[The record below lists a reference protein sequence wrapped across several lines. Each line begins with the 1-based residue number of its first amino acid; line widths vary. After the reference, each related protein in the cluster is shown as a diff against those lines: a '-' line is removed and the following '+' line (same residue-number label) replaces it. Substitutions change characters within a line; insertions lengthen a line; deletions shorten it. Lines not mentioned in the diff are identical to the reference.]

1 MLFKNLIP
9 PPPPT
14 PTAYLDLK
22 KKVDEY
28 VYRPPPPPLPS
39 YTVVVLLCDHERQ
52 VVDLLAR
59 RERNR
64 AWLPNP
70 NAESRIDFLER
81 RVEEH
86 LAAARLLV
94 YNLVFNRL
102 RRIIACVVIQKT
114 CLKLL
119 YKPRPGDV
127 PRISRALMDEGLVG
141 TGEFLSV
148 GSGDSD
154 GE

>member
-1 MLFKNLIP
+1 MIFKNLIA

-28 VYRPPPPPLPS
+28 VYRPPLPPLPAH
-39 YTVVVLLCDHERQ
+39 VVVAILCDHERK
-52 VVDLLAR
+52 VGDLLAR

-94 YNLVFNRL
+94 YNLVFYRL
-102 RRIIACVVIQKT
+102 RRIIACVVVQKT

-119 YKPRPGDV
+119 YKPRPGGV
-127 PRISRALMDEGLVG
+127 PRISRALLDEGLVG

>member
-14 PTAYLDLK
+14 PTAYAQLK
-22 KKVDEY
+22 KQIDKY
-28 VYRPPPPPLPS
+28 VHRPPLPPLPAHL
-39 YTVVVLLCDHERQ
+39 VVVILCDHERK
-52 VVDLLAR
+52 VEDLLAR

-64 AWLPNP
+64 AWLPHP
-70 NAESRIDFLER
+70 DAESRIDFLER

-86 LAAARLLV
+86 LAAARMLV
-94 YNLVFNRL
+94 HNLVRWRL
-102 RRIIACVVIQKT
+102 RRLVACVVIQRT